1 MKNNKTNLIGYA
13 ALVVLAIS
21 LLLIYFDKVTLS
33 EMATSLMVIFT
44 ALFALG
50 NFWSKDHNKSHS
62 LDKDKGIGGGGIKN
76 PPPKKND

>member
-1 MKNNKTNLIGYA
+1 MKSNKTNLIGYA
-13 ALVVLAIS
+13 ALVVLIVT
-21 LLLIYFDKVTLS
+21 LILIYLDKVTLT

-62 LDKDKGIGGGGIKN
+62 KDSIGGDL
-76 PPPKKND
+76 PDPDEEEEPV